1 MKSNPKIKLKKI
13 SKSKKGKKFSNMSFV
28 FTGFRDKSLEE
39 LIQNEGGDIK
49 SVVSSNTSFV
59 ITNDK
64 NSSSS
69 KITKAKDLN
78 IKILNLEEFK
88 KKFFL

>member
-1 MKSNPKIKLKKI
+1 
-13 SKSKKGKKFSNMSFV
+13 MSFV

-39 LIQNEGGDIK
+39 LIQREGGDIK

-64 NSSSS
+64 ESSSS

-78 IKILNLEEFK
+78 IEILNLEEFK
-88 KKFFL
+88 KKFSV

>member
-1 MKSNPKIKLKKI
+1 MKSNPKIKIKKI
-13 SKSKKGKKFSNMSFV
+13 SKSKKGGKFSNMSFV
-28 FTGFRDKSLEE
+28 FTGFRDKNLEE

-64 NSSSS
+64 ESNSS
-69 KITKAKDLN
+69 KITKANDLN
-78 IKILNLEEFK
+78 IKILSLEEFK
-88 KKFFL
+88 KKFSL

>member
-1 MKSNPKIKLKKI
+1 
-13 SKSKKGKKFSNMSFV
+13 MSFV
-28 FTGFRDKSLEE
+28 FTGFRDKGLEE
-39 LIQNEGGDIK
+39 LIENEGGDIK